1 MSQQGQKDVRVTA
14 RVPEKVRETLEEA
27 AELSG
32 ATLNQFVVQA
42 ALKEAQK
49 VLEEQKT
56 IELSEADAERIFEL
70 LENPPTASEKL
81 KAALDKHADFFRDK
95 SLNY

>member
-14 RVPEKVRETLEEA
+14 RVSAKVRETLQEA

-49 VLEEQKT
+49 ILEEQRV
-56 IELSEADAERIFEL
+56 IELSNADAERIFEL
-70 LENPPTASEKL
+70 LENPPKPSEKL
-81 KAALDKHADFFRDK
+81 KAAFEKHAIFFRE
-95 SLNY
+95 NH

>member
-14 RVPEKVRETLEEA
+14 RVSAKVRDTLQEA

-42 ALKEAQK
+42 ALKEAHK
-49 VLEEQKT
+49 ILEEQRT
-56 IELSEADAERIFEL
+56 IELSKADAERIFDL
-70 LENPPTASEKL
+70 LENPPKASDKL
-81 KAALDKHADFFRDK
+81 KVAFEKHAIFVRE
-95 SLNY
+95 NH